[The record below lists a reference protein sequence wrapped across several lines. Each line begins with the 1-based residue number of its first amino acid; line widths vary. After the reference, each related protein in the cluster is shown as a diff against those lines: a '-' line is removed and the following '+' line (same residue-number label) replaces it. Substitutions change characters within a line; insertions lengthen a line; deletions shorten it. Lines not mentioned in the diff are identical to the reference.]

1 MRESIERSQ
10 QDFED
15 FVSKWDAAL
24 EKGIFASPS
33 SPPSTSKDT
42 ADHSFFG
49 LRQDNHTDSID
60 DMDAKYWSAINAVA
74 DGGVEMQRLDETVK
88 SVDPPANQ
96 NPNPVRRETEGKDQ
110 DIKPRQ
116 LGATFSDEEIKDLEE
131 MKKKLHDLESKV
143 ASMDG
148 KNRSS
153 EVAELLKR
161 IDDLSDK
168 LGKVNR

>member
-1 MRESIERSQ
+1 MARIAGIDLPREKMAQYALPVLYGIGKHNVIEL
-10 QDFED
+10 
-15 FVSKWDAAL
+15 L
-24 EKGIFASPS
+24 EK
-33 SPPSTSKDT
+33 T
-42 ADHSFFG
+42 
-49 LRQDNHTDSID
+49 QID
-60 DMDAKYWSAINAVA
+60 
-74 DGGVEMQRLDETVK
+74 
-88 SVDPPANQ
+88 
-96 NPNPVRRETEGKDQ
+96 
-110 DIKPRQ
+110 PRKK
-116 LGATFSDEEIKDLEE
+116 IKDLDE

>member
-1 MRESIERSQ
+1 MRESIENSQ
-10 QDFED
+10 RDFED
-15 FVSKWDAAL
+15 FVSKWDAAV

-33 SPPSTSKDT
+33 SPPSTSKGT

-60 DMDAKYWSAINAVA
+60 DDDVKYWSAINSVA
-74 DGGVEMQRLDETVK
+74 DGGVEIQRLDEVAK

-96 NPNPVRRETEGKDQ
+96 NPNPIRRETEGKDQ
-110 DIKPRQ
+110 EMESRQ
-116 LGATFSDEEIKDLEE
+116 LGVTFSDEEVKDLEN

-148 KNRSS
+148 KDRAS